1 MIPFRQDIRFAR
13 TVDELRIAYAIS
25 GKGYPLVRA
34 GTWMSNLEYDW
45 RMQVFGPLFRELS
58 ARYRLYRY
66 DPRGYG
72 LSEGADTEITLET
85 LVSDLEAVVDD
96 AGLDRFALWG
106 GAAAGSLAS
115 IAYATRHPQR
125 VTHLVLSAP
134 VARGRLT
141 ARSTP
146 EEKERF
152 LAFVKLIELGWDEQ
166 NPAFRQILNTQMF
179 PHATPSQMNELNE
192 LFRISTSP
200 RHAARMATATG
211 TADVSVLLDRV
222 ECPVLILHCRGSY
235 LVPIEE
241 ARLVASSLPAAR
253 FVLLETDNYI
263 PLQGERAFAQLIDEL
278 DAFLP
283 RKQAFDPKNAALT
296 GLTRREREVL
306 DLIARGLDNSD
317 IATRL
322 EIAEKTVR
330 NTVSHILDKLS
341 VKSRAQAI
349 VLARQAGL
357 GD

>member
-1 MIPFRQDIRFAR
+1 LIKFRQDIRFAR
-13 TVDELRIAYAIS
+13 TEDQLRIAYAIS

-34 GTWMSNLEYDW
+34 GTWMSNVEYDW
-45 RMQVFGPLFRELS
+45 RMEVFGPLFRELS
-58 ARYRLYRY
+58 ARYRFYRY

-72 LSEGADTEITLET
+72 LSEGEDAEITIDT
-85 LVSDLEAVVDD
+85 LVTDLEAVVDD

-115 IAYATRHPQR
+115 IAYVARHPLR

-141 ARSTP
+141 AKSTP

-152 LAFVKLIELGWDEQ
+152 LAFVKLIELGWGED

-179 PHATPSQMNELNE
+179 PRATPAQMNELNE
-192 LFRISTSP
+192 LFRTSVSP
-200 RHAARMATATG
+200 RHAARMAMATG
-211 TADVSVLLDRV
+211 QADVSALLPRIV
-222 ECPVLILHCRGSY
+222 CPVLILHCRGSV

-241 ARLVASSLPAAR
+241 ARLIASSLPAAR
-253 FVLLETDNYI
+253 FVLLETDNHI
-263 PLQGERAFAQLIDEL
+263 PLQGEPAFARLIGEF

-283 RKQAFDPKNAALT
+283 RRKEESPKDAALAE
-296 GLTRREREVL
+296 LTRREREVL
-306 DLIARGLDNSD
+306 DLVARGLDNRD

-322 EIAEKTVR
+322 EVAEKTVR
-330 NTVSHILDKLS
+330 NTVSHIFDKLS

-349 VLARQAGL
+349 VLARRSGL